1 MLSETQQAKKNEL
14 LKQKYKLRSSF
25 ELAEG
30 YLRYEALRKL
40 NVPQFQALFL
50 AHIACDKS
58 FDELVDELVLEN
70 AK

>member
-1 MLSETQQAKKNEL
+1 MLNEAQQTKMAEL
-14 LKQKYKLRSSF
+14 RRQTYERRSGF
-25 ELAEG
+25 DLAEG

-40 NVPQFQALFL
+40 NVQQFQALFL

-58 FDELVDELVLEN
+58 FDELVDEIVLEN

>member
-1 MLSETQQAKKNEL
+1 MLNEAQQTKMAEL
-14 LKQKYKLRSSF
+14 RRQTYERRSGF
-25 ELAEG
+25 DLAEG

-50 AHIACDKS
+50 AHLVGTKT
-58 FDELVDELVLEN
+58 FDELVDEIVLEN